1 MLSSLVYNIDYYL
14 DYQKGDHSMGNE
26 ERFETV
32 SKTRPGHEVLRR
44 KRAPKRKLRM
54 APNIPEV
61 FKFLKVIVTE
71 TPFMTMITLITIL
84 WLLFSTIFYYV
95 ERGASF
101 TEITDFSH
109 ALWWGVVAMTTMG
122 TAHIPVSGAGQI
134 VGGIWAV
141 IGCMIF
147 YGAIIASVTTYFARR
162 REGHVKQIISN
173 ITYNMENLE
182 KLSSLEL
189 ELLKETTVRLI
200 DTELKKHKER
210 GLQ

>member
-1 MLSSLVYNIDYYL
+1 
-14 DYQKGDHSMGNE
+14 MGNE

-32 SKTRPGHEVLRR
+32 SKHRPGDKVLRR
-44 KRAPKRKLRM
+44 RREPKRKLRM

-71 TPFMTMITLITIL
+71 TPFVSMISLITVL

-95 ERGASF
+95 ERGASG
-101 TEITDFSH
+101 TEITDYSH
-109 ALWWGVVAMTTMG
+109 ALWWGIVAMTTMG
-122 TAHIPVSGAGQI
+122 TAHIPTSGGGQI
-134 VGGIWAV
+134 VGGIWAI
-141 IGCMIF
+141 IGCIIF

-173 ITYNMENLE
+173 ITYNIENLE
-182 KLSSLEL
+182 KLPLHEL
-189 ELLKETTVRLI
+189 KLLKETVVMLI
-200 DTELKKHKER
+200 DTEIDKHEER